1 MATHYAGRQ
10 FPRGRA
16 KPSTASSMSEAE
28 SRAWAASTAVLDRVA
43 SDLERTWG
51 VNRLEQLVPADL
63 AARFAVAQEQCD
75 MEIAAGDVEAAA
87 QKAAALARGWK
98 ALDAAARAAGHTPND
113 LGVVWTASVEGQAF
127 AVCLHTADVGATAD
141 RYPGHTAVA
150 LQELLRVLMAR
161 EAAIYRKV
169 KTIWPAAAIT
179 AARPASPKPPA
190 NWKAGDDLPF

>member
-1 MATHYAGRQ
+1 MTR
-10 FPRGRA
+10 PPVRGRT
-16 KPSTASSMSEAE
+16 KPPPARESMSEAE

-75 MEIAAGDVEAAA
+75 MEIAAGDIEAAA

-98 ALDAAARAAGHTPND
+98 ALDAAARAAGHQPND
-113 LGVVWTASVEGQAF
+113 LGAVWTASVEGQAF
-127 AVCLHTADVGATAD
+127 AVCLHTADVGATTD

-161 EAAIYRKV
+161 EAAIYRKA
-169 KTIWPAAAIT
+169 KTIWPGAAIT
-179 AARPASPKPPA
+179 AARPASTKPPA